1 MSIGEED
8 VTIVVSSSTAGGDEG
23 NGRVAQPS
31 GPTRATAAVPTAVSA
46 FTAHTSGPTRTSAP
60 ATSTPGP
67 ATSRPSGTPAPTTHN
82 SGLISTASHT
92 TGLTGTTSSTVNP
105 TVPTASSSNIPRSMG
120 TTANATNPTV
130 PTASSSN
137 IPRSTGTTANAT
149 NPTVPTA
156 SSSNIP
162 RSTGTTA
169 NATNPTVPTASSS
182 NIPRSTGTTANATN
196 PTVPTTS
203 STSIPRSTGT
213 TANATNPTVP
223 TASSTNIPRSLGT
236 TANATNPTVPTASS
250 TNIPRS
256 SGTTANSTNPTVPTA
271 SSTNIPRSSGTTA
284 NATNPTVPTRTPAA
298 STHTPNPTRTPVPTT
313 HTPGPVR
320 TPANA
325 PRVPGPSR
333 TPGPVRGTPRPVP
346 KPPTSGPTV
355 TYKKEKAFPIRK
367 YCVPTVAVLLVLA
380 SIAVIA
386 ILIKVVLDNYYF
398 FCVKSFKFI
407 PLDQW
412 CDGKSDCTGGED
424 ESRCVQPFDVTT
436 NSNVRFAEAGS
447 VLQLYVQAR
456 SSWSFICND
465 NWDTNKAKA
474 VCAQVGFYS
483 EPVSGTVSISDLST
497 SSALLYSTVQV
508 LSDKSIQVNPT
519 VWGSCTSGQV
529 VSLRCAACGTGHK
542 QERIIGGSNSDILK
556 YPWQVSLQY
565 MGQHICGG
573 SILNSRWILCAAHC
587 FDRGQRQ
594 VDRWRVQYGI
604 TTLTYLFGTF
614 VDKIF
619 LNSKYVTDQKPN
631 DIALLQLKSD
641 IVASA
646 SVQPVCL
653 PGYDNNLVVG
663 AVLYV
668 TGWGHTVEGGAA
680 LASQLQEVAISLIS
694 STTCNQEYGGQIL
707 DTMLCAGKIAG
718 GADTCQGD
726 SGGPLVSLG
735 QSSHWEQVGIVS
747 WGDGCGR
754 PNRVGVYTDV
764 QSFLNWIYGVMKQ
777 VP

>member
-1 MSIGEED
+1 QSIGEED

-182 NIPRSTGTTANATN
+182 
-196 PTVPTTS
+196 
-203 STSIPRSTGT
+203 
-213 TANATNPTVP
+213 
-223 TASSTNIPRSLGT
+223 
-236 TANATNPTVPTASS
+236 
-250 TNIPRS
+250 
-256 SGTTANSTNPTVPTA
+256 
-271 SSTNIPRSSGTTA
+271 NIPRSSGTTA

-508 LSDKSIQVNPT
+508 LSDKTFS
-519 VWGSCTSGQV
+519 V
-529 VSLRCAACGTGHK
+529 VMACGTGHK